1 MWKWL
6 HPYAKTERSYQLCQ
20 SLLPWFSVLGLLT
33 LILGAIWGLVFAPAD
48 YQQSDAFRIIYIHV
62 PSAILSKMLY
72 SSMAI
77 AAFIGLV
84 WQVKTAFMAMIALAP
99 IGAMVTF
106 VSLITGAVWGK
117 PMWGT
122 WWEWDARLTSQLIL
136 LFLFFGVMSL
146 YKSFDDQQ
154 QAGKAAGVMAI
165 VGVINLPIIHYSV
178 EWWNT
183 LHQGA
188 TILKMD
194 KPSMPPEMLWPLLLC
209 ILSWALVSGAI
220 FLLRLQNE
228 IIRREIKRPWVISM
242 VNDAMV
248 NGAIVNGAMVNG
260 AVDQQNTSTNDSN
273 STKQQQAQ

>member
-6 HPYAKTERSYQLCQ
+6 HPYAKTEKTYQLCQ
-20 SLLPWFSVLGLLT
+20 TLLPWFTVTGLFT
-33 LILGAIWGLVFAPAD
+33 LVIGIVWGLAYAPAD

-99 IGAMVTF
+99 IGVMVTF
-106 VSLITGAVWGK
+106 VSLLTGAVWGK

-194 KPSMPPEMLWPLLLC
+194 KPSMPTEMLWPLLLC

-228 IIRREIKRPWVISM
+228 IVRREIKRPWVIALASRAASGQAP
-242 VNDAMV
+242 VLPNGEQAND
-248 NGAIVNGAMVNG
+248 
-260 AVDQQNTSTNDSN
+260 
-273 STKQQQAQ
+273 KQVM